1 MLSFLSNYLLIIQL
15 LSTEVIPVDG
25 NNGAKRAA
33 VGEGRTPKTT
43 EVLVDL
49 TSDSEDELP
58 LKRKVPQ
65 PKISPASIESISKSD
80 DNYSTSNG
88 KILSSTNVAS
98 SVYSKTLF
106 CVFLLCYTISY
117 HGLI

>member
-1 MLSFLSNYLLIIQL
+1 M
-15 LSTEVIPVDG
+15 D
-25 NNGAKRAA
+25 NGAKRAA

-65 PKISPASIESISKSD
+65 PKSSPAASMESVSKSE

-88 KILSSTNVAS
+88 NYIVSRYIPYIA
-98 SVYSKTLF
+98 
-106 CVFLLCYTISY
+106 
-117 HGLI
+117 G

>member
-1 MLSFLSNYLLIIQL
+1 M
-15 LSTEVIPVDG
+15 D
-25 NNGAKRAA
+25 NGAKRAA

-65 PKISPASIESISKSD
+65 PKSSPAASMESVSKSE

-88 KILSSTNVAS
+88 NFFLFSF
-98 SVYSKTLF
+98 TLYP
-106 CVFLLCYTISY
+106 CISRDRCKD
-117 HGLI
+117 